1 MININTEKEIHP
13 DNNLDQIS
21 QKYFN
26 KYTNE
31 DSKSL
36 SSNEFYFFLEN
47 FLEENNKKELFSSFR
62 DENLFKT
69 LIDKNSEQMNYE
81 QFNSAFN
88 DLMALVK
95 GDDTNL
101 DVDFKFEN
109 EDLDFTF

>member
-13 DNNLDQIS
+13 DNNLGQIS

-31 DSKSL
+31 DSKLL
-36 SSNEFYFFLEN
+36 SSNEFYSFLEN

-69 LIDKNSEQMNYE
+69 YIDKNSEQMNYE

-88 DLMALVK
+88 DLMVLVK

-101 DVDFKFEN
+101 DVDFKFDN